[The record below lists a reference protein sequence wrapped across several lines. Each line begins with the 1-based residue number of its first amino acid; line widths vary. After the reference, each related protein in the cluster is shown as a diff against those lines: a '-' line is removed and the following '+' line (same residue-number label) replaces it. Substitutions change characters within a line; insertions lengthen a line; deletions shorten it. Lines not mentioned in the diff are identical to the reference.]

1 MFRLIAFFLTIVL
14 RMLLWVAKKFSWLL
28 GPIKIPIFLAIYL
41 LLFLIRILGGKFPM
55 AEVKEILR

>member
-14 RMLLWVAKKFSWLL
+14 RMLLWVAKKFQWLL
-28 GPIKIPIFLAIYL
+28 GPVKIPIFLAIYL

-55 AEVKEILR
+55 AQIKKVIR